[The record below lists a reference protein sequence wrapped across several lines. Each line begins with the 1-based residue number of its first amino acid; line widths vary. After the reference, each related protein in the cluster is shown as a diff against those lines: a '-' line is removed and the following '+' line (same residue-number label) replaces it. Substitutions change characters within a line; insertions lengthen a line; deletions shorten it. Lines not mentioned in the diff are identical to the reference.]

1 MKKARFFFLLVLLL
15 TLNTTK
21 SVLASPADYL
31 PAGTNYLNIDN
42 FSYSDEW
49 FHSIDPFAI
58 KPDTDFVLTI
68 DDHYWQ
74 TLRDPEM
81 PTILISVYD
90 NDILVQEEEFTF
102 YDFVESSNDELAYS
116 VTFHTV
122 VSGNHIEIQFY
133 DFESYFE
140 TNGFNRTMLEEGNEF
155 TTFEPYVQGT
165 LLDTASPEF
174 NTINQV
180 ISYVHQPISVE
191 DIALSLEAYDTIDGD
206 VSSSIII
213 TEDLYTPNKTVLG
226 DYTVS
231 FAVSDSAG
239 NTTEAVINVKVVD
252 VLKPEFSSIEMIT
265 LPYPQTLSIADIQSL
280 LQASDNYDG
289 DITEDIY
296 IIEDSYSL
304 SASLIG
310 VYRIT
315 FGVEDSSGNLSTL
328 DVYVTVT
335 DDTAPIISGT
345 NSIIIGYDEMI
356 SISSIQNA
364 LTVIDNYDG
373 DLSLLVESDDY
384 TENHSTIGEY
394 SIVFLAEDSSGNK
407 TSYTVTVQVV
417 DEIGPILYYDYLIVQ
432 TYQNYVLSL
441 EDFIHLLSLSEE
453 LGNIDHASVSVLY
466 DSYTAF
472 ASTPGVYHLKLLI
485 NDEIQKDFEINVKE
499 SSDYIYLPME
509 DDTSFFKENIKVIE
523 IFSAALV
530 LILSTTMAFI
540 HFKKK

>member
-1 MKKARFFFLLVLLL
+1 MKKARFFFLLVVLLL
-15 TLNTTK
+15 VGMTK
-21 SVLASPADYL
+21 NVLASPADYL
-31 PAGTNYLNIDN
+31 PAGKNYLNIEN
-42 FSYSDEW
+42 FEYSDEW
-49 FHSIDPFAI
+49 FHSIDSFAI
-58 KPDTDFVLTI
+58 KPDRSFVLTI
-68 DDHYWQ
+68 DDYYWQ

-81 PTILISVYD
+81 PTILICVYD

-102 YDFVESSNDELAYS
+102 YDFVVNSNDVMSYS
-116 VTFHTV
+116 VTFHTT
-122 VSGNHIEIQFY
+122 VSANHLEIQFY
-133 DFESYFE
+133 DIESYFSS
-140 TNGFNRTMLEEGNEF
+140 NGFNRTMLEEGTSF
-155 TTFEPYVQGT
+155 TSFEPYVQGT

-174 NTINQV
+174 STINQV

-213 TEDLYTPNKTVLG
+213 TEDLYTPNKTILG

-239 NTTEAVINVKVVD
+239 NTTEAVINVTVVD

-265 LPYPQTLSIADIQSL
+265 LPYPQTLLIEDIQGM

-304 SASLIG
+304 SQSITG
-310 VYRIT
+310 TYTIT

-356 SISSIQNA
+356 SISTIQNS
-364 LTVIDNYDG
+364 LSVIDNYDG
-373 DLSLLVESDDY
+373 VLPLSVQSDDY

-407 TSYTVTVQVV
+407 TTYPVTIQVV

-441 EDFIHLLSLSEE
+441 EDFIHLLDLSDE
-453 LGNIDHASVSVLY
+453 LGEMDHAKVSVLY
-466 DSYTAF
+466 DSYTTF
-472 ASTPGVYHLKLLI
+472 ATTPGVYHLKLLI

-499 SSDYIYLPME
+499 SSDYVYLPME
-509 DDTSFFKENIKVIE
+509 DDTSFFEENIKIIE
-523 IFSAALV
+523 IFSAAFV